1 MNLRGACLLQ
11 DATGIG
17 RINTATGHN
26 DDAPVCLLHQT
37 AKQIDTCLSSGCLA
51 RSEDAV
57 KTELYKSFKCC
68 KRIAAEIKSTMERH
82 GDGRKEISLLKITF
96 GKINILTLSSIEEA
110 AASLYVD
117 ITIGG
122 KGSYHHAID
131 TGTASCE
138 DIIDN
143 DVLLDLSIEEVTA
156 TGPNEDIL
164 SDAINSHG
172 SLYKTDAGCQSTHIK
187 TATEFYTGCSTLC
200 GVQHG
205 RNRTSTDF

>member
-1 MNLRGACLLQ
+1 MYLRRSCLLQ

-17 RINTATGHN
+17 RINTATRHY
-26 DDAPVCLLHQT
+26 DDAAISLLHQ
-37 AKQIDTCLSSGCLA
+37 ASQQVNAGLGRGSLS
-51 RSEDAV
+51 RSEDTV
-57 KTELYKSFKCC
+57 ETKLNEGFK
-68 KRIAAEIKSTMERH
+68 RSEWIAAEVESTMERH
-82 GDGRKEISLLKITF
+82 GDRRKEISLLKITF
-96 GKINILTLSSIEEA
+96 GKINILTLCSIEEA

-138 DIIDN
+138 NIIDN
-143 DVLLDLSIEEVTA
+143 DILLDLSIEEVTA

-172 SLYKTDAGCQSTHIK
+172 SLYKTDAGCQSTLIK
-187 TATEFYTGCSTLC
+187 TATEFYARCSTLRSMEN
-200 GVQHG
+200 GG
-205 RNRTSTDF
+205 DGTGTNF